1 MEVEVKNSENGN
13 MQQQQPDRKKIQDYV
28 YRFCD
33 FIGKG
38 NFSKVFKGYHDITGK
53 WLINK

>member
-13 MQQQQPDRKKIQDYV
+13 MQQQPDRKKIQDYV

>member
-1 MEVEVKNSENGN
+1 MEVEVKNNENPN
-13 MQQQQPDRKKIQDYV
+13 MQQPDRKKIQDYV

-38 NFSKVFKGYHDITGK
+38 NFSKVFKGYHDITGT
-53 WLINK
+53 WRIN